1 MKHYQLKAIINYLKN
16 FKNIKYI
23 KRVQNSTIKIEFDN
37 RNIIYFDLTKGST
50 NIYKSDNAVE
60 SKSFNAPFDTM
71 LQKKL
76 TNSYIENIELVNNDR
91 LVKFTLNVKSSYK
104 QEKVYL
110 QLEFTG
116 IHTNIIIL
124 DSNMVV
130 IEALRHISENIS
142 SRIVKVGQKL
152 EDIPTKPFNPKEED
166 IDDIEKF
173 LYDNY
178 KQKEANE
185 LQQQKKSKIN
195 ILKKEESK
203 LQKIIAS
210 LPSLEELESDAMS
223 IANDA
228 NILLANTHAIKPYE
242 KEVVLYDFENNVRKF
257 DLSQVSNVSIYIN
270 KLFAQAK
277 KLKQKAKNL
286 HIEKENLE
294 QKLEFTQKMIE
305 VVNNCKNMDELEFY
319 MPKKEKNQTKTK
331 KEQLSQT
338 FFIDGYKIML
348 GRNERENIELLQNA
362 RASDFWFHLKDCPSA
377 HVIVPTQKK
386 ELPQN
391 IIEQASVLC
400 AKFSSPFGGDYNV
413 DYTQRR
419 ELKIQTKANVL
430 YNNYKTI
437 KVRVD

>member
-16 FKNIKYI
+16 FKNIKHI
-23 KRVQNSTIKIEFDN
+23 KRVQNSTIKVEFDN

-50 NIYKSDNAVE
+50 NIFKSDNTLE
-60 SKSFNAPFDTM
+60 SKSFNAPFDTI

-76 TNSYIENIELVNNDR
+76 TNSSIENIELVNNDR
-91 LVKFTLNVKSSYK
+91 LIRFTLNVKSSYK
-104 QEKVYL
+104 QERVYL

-124 DSNMVV
+124 DSNTVV

-152 EDIPTKPFNPKEED
+152 EEIPTKPFNPKEED
-166 IDDIEKF
+166 IEDIEKF

-178 KQKEANE
+178 KQKEENE

-223 IANDA
+223 ISNDA
-228 NILLANTHAIKPYE
+228 NILLANTHAIKPYA
-242 KEVVLYDFENNVRKF
+242 KEAVLYDFENNIKKF

-305 VVNNCKNMDELEFY
+305 IVNNCKNIDELEFY

-331 KEQLSQT
+331 KEQLNQT

-362 RASDFWFHLKDCPSA
+362 RASDFWFHLRDMPSA

-391 IIEQASVLC
+391 IIEQAALLC